1 MQEELDYNKVEALN
15 QSFLKKLSNGPR
27 AITAPEREE
36 TDSLRLGSLVD
47 DMICDAEIV
56 AEKYATCTIKLPSD
70 TIVNIIDMI
79 LLSSDSEDLDQL
91 DDQILEA
98 CNYYQYQPRY
108 KPETKLAK
116 VKEEG
121 TEYFNFRKTTG
132 NKVVVGPDMWL
143 LAEEMKEALLN
154 DRYTKYIFEEDPKLE
169 AHYQF
174 VATGE
179 IEGELCKGKLD
190 RIVINH
196 EEKIIDIYDIK
207 TTSDS
212 INAFKTS
219 YLKYRY
225 DIQGEFYKKLVEQMY
240 PGYTV
245 CNMIFVVCSYAYK
258 PLEVRQFMMTNRDH
272 WHAYAGYSLN
282 HKQYKGI
289 KQLIE
294 DYKWYKEN
302 QEFDYSRE
310 HVEKQ
315 GQLEIGIVVDS
326 LT

>member
-1 MQEELDYNKVEALN
+1 MLEELDYNKVEALN
-15 QSFLKKLSNGPR
+15 QSLLKKLANGPR

-47 DMICDAEIV
+47 DMICDADSIHD
-56 AEKYATCTIKLPSD
+56 KYVVCTISLPSD
-70 TIVNIIDMI
+70 TIIKIVEMV
-79 LLSSDSEDLDQL
+79 LLSSESSNLDELDQ
-91 DDQILEA
+91 QILEA
-98 CNYYQYQPRY
+98 CSFYNYQA
-108 KPETKLAK
+108 KWKDETKIK
-116 VKEEG
+116 KIKEEG
-121 TEYFNFRKTTG
+121 KDYFEFRKNTG
-132 NKVVVGPDMWL
+132 NKMVVSADMWL
-143 LAEEMKEALLN
+143 LAEEMKESLLN
-154 DRYTKYIFEEDPKLE
+154 DRYSKYIFEEDPQLE

-179 IEGELCKGKLD
+179 IEGQLCKGKLD

-212 INAFKTS
+212 ISAFKSS

-258 PLEVRQFMMTNRDH
+258 PLEVRQFRMTNRDH
-272 WHAYAGYSLN
+272 WNAYVGYSLN

-289 KQLIE
+289 KPLIE
-294 DYKWYKEN
+294 DYIWYKEN

-310 HVEKQ
+310 HVESN
-315 GQLEIGIVVDS
+315 GQIEIGLVVDQ
-326 LT
+326 LP

>member
-1 MQEELDYNKVEALN
+1 MLEELDYNKVEALN
-15 QSFLKKLSNGPR
+15 QSLLKKLANGPR

-47 DMICDAEIV
+47 DMICDADSIHD
-56 AEKYATCTIKLPSD
+56 KYVVCTISLPSD
-70 TIVNIIDMI
+70 TIIKIVEMV
-79 LLSSDSEDLDQL
+79 LLSSESSNLEELDQ
-91 DDQILEA
+91 QILEA
-98 CNYYQYQPRY
+98 CSFYNYQA
-108 KPETKLAK
+108 KWKDDTKIK
-116 VKEEG
+116 KIKEEG
-121 TEYFNFRKTTG
+121 KDYFDFRKNTG
-132 NKVVVGPDMWL
+132 NKMVVSADMWL

-154 DRYTKYIFEEDPKLE
+154 DRYSKYIFEEDPQLE

-179 IEGELCKGKLD
+179 IEGQLCKGKLD

-212 INAFKTS
+212 ISAFKSS

-258 PLEVRQFMMTNRDH
+258 PLEVRQFRMTNRDH
-272 WHAYAGYSLN
+272 WNAYVGYSLN

-289 KQLIE
+289 KPLIE
-294 DYKWYKEN
+294 DYIWYKEN

-310 HVEKQ
+310 HVEAN
-315 GQLEIGIVVDS
+315 GQIEIGLVVDQ